1 LDPYAWLYIRTTKLV
16 WGIMIVPSILR
27 PLVGASSSSS
37 SVSTPDQDSSDDYP
51 EIGTSAY
58 GEPTKGGCLILVV
71 ASNGDRSH
79 NNSSR
84 YHTIGRLE
92 ASDARTP
99 SAGLVQNLNPDFNKV
114 CIQAI
119 MKTIQRMAPDGSPLV
134 VLAQQGDEATNLIIA
149 EKSTSIPWREPS
161 AGNNDWARRD

>member
-1 LDPYAWLYIRTTKLV
+1 MGNPQK
-16 WGIMIVPSILR
+16 
-27 PLVGASSSSS
+27 
-37 SVSTPDQDSSDDYP
+37 
-51 EIGTSAY
+51 
-58 GEPTKGGCLILVV
+58 VV
-71 ASNGDRSH
+71 ASNEDRSH

-92 ASDARTP
+92 ASYARTP
-99 SAGLVQNLNPDFNKV
+99 STGLVQNLNPDFNKV
-114 CIQAI
+114 RIQAI

-161 AGNNDWARRD
+161 AGNNDWARRA